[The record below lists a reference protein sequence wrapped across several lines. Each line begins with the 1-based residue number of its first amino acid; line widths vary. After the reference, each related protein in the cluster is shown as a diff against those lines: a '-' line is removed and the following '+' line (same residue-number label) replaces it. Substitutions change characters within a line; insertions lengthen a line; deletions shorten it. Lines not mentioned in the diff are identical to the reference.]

1 MSVQSRADLR
11 NLCIIAHVDHGKTTL
26 IDGLLRQ
33 TGLFASHEVVLE
45 RVMDSNDLEREKGIT
60 ITAKNASIEVDGV
73 RLNLVDTP
81 GHADFG
87 GEVERILGAVDGAVL
102 LVDAAEGPLPQTR
115 FVLENALKRGHKIIL
130 CINKVDRKEIQEDPA
145 HVHKVID
152 QVFEL
157 FVELGGTEEQCD
169 FPILYACAR
178 EAWCTTNFDDVPA
191 LVSGKKKG
199 TLRPLLDCILNVL
212 PAPKIVTS
220 APLRMQLFNLAWSD
234 FVGQLAVGRIV
245 EGNVKKQQNIF
256 RLSYNSENEIVS
268 SRFTVAKLYRYD
280 GLKQT
285 EVEELQAGDI
295 GIIAG
300 CKDVFIGDTF
310 GGTPDITPFPRIKV
324 VEPTLKMTFTINN
337 SPNSGREGEAVQ
349 SRKLRDRLLRE
360 CRANIALGFE
370 DGPTSEQVYLLGRGE
385 LQFAI
390 LIETMRREGLEFM
403 VGRPVVMLKTSED
416 GQKLEPVERAV
427 LDLPEAYS
435 GDVTQMF
442 QERKGLL
449 ASYEVTTKGRVRLQI
464 DIPTRGLIGI
474 RSRYL
479 TATRG
484 EGLFSSKLKGYEP
497 YKGDM
502 LVRKNGTI
510 VADRSGK
517 TTDYALKYIEERGIL
532 FIHSGTEVYEG
543 MIIGECN
550 RENDINVNP
559 VKPKKLTNMRS
570 VSSDGITILS
580 GIREMSLEQCIE
592 WIDEDEWIE
601 CTPKSIRLRKKELAA
616 NKRSVVRSL
625 KKSK

>member
-1 MSVQSRADLR
+1 M
-11 NLCIIAHVDHGKTTL
+11 
-26 IDGLLRQ
+26 
-33 TGLFASHEVVLE
+33 E
-45 RVMDSNDLEREKGIT
+45 RVMDSNELEREKGIT
-60 ITAKNASIEVDGV
+60 ITAKNASINVDGV

-102 LVDAAEGPLPQTR
+102 LVDAVEGPLPQTR

-130 CINKVDRKEIQEDPA
+130 CINKVDRKEIMEDPA
-145 HVHKVID
+145 HIHKVID

-178 EAWCTTNFDDVPA
+178 EAWCTTNFDEIPA
-191 LVSGKKKG
+191 LVRGQKKG
-199 TLRPLLDCILNVL
+199 DLRPLLDSILNVL
-212 PAPKIVTS
+212 PAPKIAPE
-220 APLRMQLFNLAWSD
+220 APLCMQLFNLAWSD
-234 FVGQLAVGRIV
+234 FVGQLAVGRIIAGKV
-245 EGNVKKQQNIF
+245 QKQQNIF
-256 RLSYNSENEIVS
+256 RLSYNNEGQIVS
-268 SRFTVAKLYRYD
+268 SRFAVTKLFRYE
-280 GLKQT
+280 GLKQV

-295 GIIAG
+295 GTVAG

-310 GGTPDITPFPRIKV
+310 AGSPDVTPFPRIKV
-324 VEPTLKMTFTINN
+324 VEPTLKMTFTINT

-349 SRKLRDRLLRE
+349 SRKLKERLLRE
-360 CRANIALGFE
+360 CRSNIALGFE
-370 DGPTSEQVYLLGRGE
+370 DGPTPDQFYLMGRGE

-403 VGRPVVMLKTSED
+403 VGRPVVMFKQDED
-416 GQKLEPVERAV
+416 GQKVEPVERAV
-427 LDLPEAYS
+427 LDLPEPYS
-435 GDVTQMF
+435 GEVTQMF

-449 ASYEVTTKGRVRLQI
+449 ASYEVGKGDRIRLEL

-510 VADRSGK
+510 VADRAGK
-517 TTDYALKYIEERGIL
+517 TTDYALKYVEERGIL

-559 VKPKKLTNMRS
+559 VRPKKLTNMRS
-570 VSSDGITILS
+570 VSSDGLTILA

-616 NKRSVVRSL
+616 NKRSVVRTL
-625 KKSK
+625 KKK